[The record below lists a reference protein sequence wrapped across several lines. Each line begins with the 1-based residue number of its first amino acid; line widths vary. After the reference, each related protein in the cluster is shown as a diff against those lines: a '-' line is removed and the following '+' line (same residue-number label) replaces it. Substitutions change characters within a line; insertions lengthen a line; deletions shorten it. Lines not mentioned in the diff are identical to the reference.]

1 MNCVGELQRVLHQ
14 CCGILVKPLSAFFGH
29 PPFDFIFK
37 FLLMAFFSHD
47 LGQLSHP
54 FPLSQQ
60 AAGYICLCCS
70 ALQNCCLYNVHH
82 FLQHTQCLQL
92 AVRCF
97 GSFQGEL
104 YCAQD
109 ASSGGWSAFSRL
121 YCRNAFAVGWSRTFQ
136 SDEQRVERVYW
147 TILNVSIHMQSLML
161 YSLFFTS
168 GVKGS
173 KNTTHVCR
181 ILLKTS
187 VDSLLTSSPV
197 FEASWTSPPS
207 LLRLLQIQARIR

>member
-14 CCGILVKPLSAFFGH
+14 CCGILVKLLSAFFGH

-37 FLLMAFFSHD
+37 LLLMAFVFHD

-54 FPLSQQ
+54 FPLSLL
-60 AAGYICLCCS
+60 AAG
-70 ALQNCCLYNVHH
+70 
-82 FLQHTQCLQL
+82 FLLSTRLLLVQRASFFGRDTQCLLL

-104 YCAQD
+104 YCARD

-136 SDEQRVERVYW
+136 SDE
-147 TILNVSIHMQSLML
+147 
-161 YSLFFTS
+161 
-168 GVKGS
+168 
-173 KNTTHVCR
+173 
-181 ILLKTS
+181 
-187 VDSLLTSSPV
+187 
-197 FEASWTSPPS
+197 
-207 LLRLLQIQARIR
+207 